1 MSMDETPAASFR
13 FDPRFGAQLQTDGRT
28 RFTLWAP
35 TAEQVWLEIE
45 GGDSQSMQPMQDGHH
60 QLIVQCA
67 AGARYRYRVFSDEH
81 AQGLAIPDPA
91 SRAQLDDID
100 GPSLVIDPD
109 RYTWQHPQW
118 QGRPW
123 HESVIYELHVGTL
136 GGFEGVR
143 QRLAYLAS
151 LGITAIELMPVAEF
165 PGGRNWG
172 YDGVLPYAV
181 EASYGDPDDLKALID
196 EAHGHGLMVYLDVVY
211 NHFGPDGN
219 YLAAYAGTFF
229 REDLPTPWGAA
240 IDFRQPQVRRYFI
253 DNALMWLLEYRF
265 DGLRFDAVHA
275 IGEQDFL
282 TEMAREIRARVE
294 PGRHV
299 HLMLENESN
308 QASLLDPTLFDA
320 QWNDDWHNVMHV
332 LLTGEY
338 EGYYSDFTEGATER
352 LARCLGEGFIYQG
365 ETTRGGHARGESSAH
380 LPPSAFVI
388 FLQNHDQIGNRAL
401 GERLG
406 LLTEPQALVA
416 ATVPLL
422 LSPMIPLLF
431 MGEEWGST
439 QPFCFF
445 TSHHGELAEAVR
457 KGRRN
462 EFAAFSAFSDAATRE
477 AIPDP
482 NDRQTFVD
490 SIPDFDYR
498 ETPSHAM
505 WLTRYRKLLAL
516 RQREIV
522 PRLPGAVAETVE
534 VLAEKAWLARWRL
547 NDRSQ
552 LVIALNLRDDRVTVT
567 GLSGITGL
575 LYETQEGTAAS
586 AEEGWLERYSAVAW
600 LHTDTQG

>member
-1 MSMDETPAASFR
+1 MSTDDTPAARFR
-13 FDPRFGAQLQTDGRT
+13 FIPGFGAQLQDDGRT

-35 TAEQVWLEIE
+35 TAEQVWLEVE
-45 GGDSQSMQPMQDGHH
+45 GVDSQAMQATQDGHY
-60 QLIVQCA
+60 QLVVQCPP
-67 AGARYRYRVFSDEH
+67 GSHYRYRVFNAEH

-91 SRAQLDDID
+91 SRAQLGDID
-100 GPSLVIDPD
+100 GPSRVVDPE
-109 RYTWQHPQW
+109 RYVWRHTQW

-143 QRLAYLAS
+143 QRLGYLAS
-151 LGITAIELMPVAEF
+151 LGVTAIELMPLAEF

-219 YLAAYAGTFF
+219 YLAAYAGSFF

-240 IDFRQPQVRRYFI
+240 IDFRQPEVRRYFI

-275 IGEQDFL
+275 IGEKDFL
-282 TEMAREIRARVE
+282 TEMAREIRTQVE

-299 HLMLENESN
+299 HLILENESN

-332 LLTGEY
+332 LLTGEH
-338 EGYYSDFTEGATER
+338 EGYYSDFVEDASDR
-352 LARCLGEGFIYQG
+352 LARCLSEGFIYQG
-365 ETTRGGHARGESSAH
+365 EKTRGGHARGEPSAQ

-406 LLTEPQALVA
+406 LLTEPEALAA

-431 MGEEWGST
+431 MGEEWGAT

-457 KGRRN
+457 EGRRS

-498 ETPSHAM
+498 ERPPHDE
-505 WLTRYRKLLAL
+505 WLARYQKLLAL

-522 PRLPGAVAETVE
+522 PRLPGAVAEGVE
-534 VLAEKAWLARWRL
+534 VLAEKAWLARWRM
-547 NDRSQ
+547 NDASQ
-552 LVIALNLRDDRVTVT
+552 LVIALNLRADRVAVK
-567 GLSGITGL
+567 GLSGLSGL
-575 LYETQEGTAAS
+575 LYEIQDGTAAS
-586 AEEGWLERYSAVAW
+586 AQEGWLEGHGAIAW